1 MAFTERQLVV
11 VVIDL
16 ARFVQSVRGM
26 GAVEIANLVDRYYRE
41 LNDPITTAGG
51 RIVKFLGDAV
61 LAVFPP
67 ERAADA
73 VAAVQSLE
81 TVVRRLSD
89 DHRVDLQL
97 GANLHLSTVAEGEFG
112 ADGRYDVMGTG
123 VNHTF
128 RMGAGPG
135 IRISEPVYRKLP
147 NDVRGG
153 WEKHQPPATYALAGR

>member
-11 VVIDL
+11 VVVDL
-16 ARFVQSVRGM
+16 ARFVHAVRGL
-26 GAVEIANLVDRYYRE
+26 GAAQIAAIVDRYYHDV
-41 LNDPITTAGG
+41 NDPITAAGG

-67 ERAADA
+67 ERAPDA

-81 TVVRRLSD
+81 TVVGRLCE
-89 DHRVDLQL
+89 DHGVDLQL
-97 GANLHLSTVAEGEFG
+97 GANVHLSTVAEGQFG
-112 ADGRYDVMGTG
+112 ADARYDVMGAG

-147 NDVRGG
+147 NHLRGD
-153 WEKHQPPATYALAGR
+153 WEKHQPPATYSVAVR

>member
-16 ARFVQSVRGM
+16 ARFVHAVRGL
-26 GAVEIANLVDRYYRE
+26 GAGQIAALVDRYYRDVDE
-41 LNDPITTAGG
+41 PITTAGG

-67 ERAADA
+67 DRAADA
-73 VAAVQSLE
+73 VAAVRSLDA
-81 TVVRRLSD
+81 VVRRLCD
-89 DHRVDLQL
+89 EHGVDLQL
-97 GANLHLSTVAEGEFG
+97 GANIHLSTVAEGQFG
-112 ADGRYDVMGTG
+112 ADGRYDVMGAG
-123 VNHTF
+123 VNHAF

-153 WEKHQPPATYALAGR
+153 WDKHQPPPTYSIAV